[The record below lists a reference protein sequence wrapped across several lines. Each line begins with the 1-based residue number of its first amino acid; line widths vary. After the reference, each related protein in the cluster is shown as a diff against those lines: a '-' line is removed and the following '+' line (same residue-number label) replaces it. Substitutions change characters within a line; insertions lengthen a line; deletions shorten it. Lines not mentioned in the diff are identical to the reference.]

1 MHSGRGLNMGGA
13 GRIPSAPRH
22 QAPMSQPTIQPSVR
36 VRASVNQNRGPQNMA
51 IPDFSR
57 LKRTE
62 ADNHERNKRQS
73 SRQQQSNFD
82 PSQIADGGR
91 TKQNR
96 ASIKGTF
103 HHLSPNTH
111 CYKTRNLR
119 ISI

>member
-1 MHSGRGLNMGGA
+1 MHSGRGSNMGGA
-13 GRIPSAPRH
+13 GRIPGAPRH
-22 QAPMSQPTIQPSVR
+22 QAPMSQPTVQPSVR

-62 ADNHERNKRQS
+62 ADNHERYKRQS
-73 SRQQQSNFD
+73 SGQQQSNFD
-82 PSQIADGGR
+82 LSEIADGGR

-103 HHLSPNTH
+103 DHLSPNTH
-111 CYKTRNLR
+111 RYNH
-119 ISI
+119 

>member
-1 MHSGRGLNMGGA
+1 MHSGRGSNMGGA

-22 QAPMSQPTIQPSVR
+22 QAPMSQPTVQPSVR
-36 VRASVNQNRGPQNMA
+36 VRASVNQNRGPPNLGNL
-51 IPDFSR
+51 I
-57 LKRTE
+57 RTE

-73 SRQQQSNFD
+73 SRQQESSFD

-111 CYKTRNLR
+111 RYKTRNLR